1 MKGRV
6 KAPASCFSPQK
17 CPLNLRSWS
26 ERGKEWGTSV
36 FLLFQVFPVAR
47 NAGTVTSRNITEH
60 TFYLPTPCLSRLPK
74 ALAKYQTV
82 SSLLEVPEMCL
93 SPLGPGLLFQ
103 GGALFPTCHLLKAC
117 PSFSSQ
123 LRYYTLQGPWPA
135 AVRDISMSLS
145 LMAFSTV

>member
-26 ERGKEWGTSV
+26 ERGTEWGTSV

-60 TFYLPTPCLSRLPK
+60 TSYLPTPCLSRLPK

-93 SPLGPGLLFQ
+93 SPRGPGLLFQ
-103 GGALFPTCHLLKAC
+103 GHLLKAC

-123 LRYYTLQGPWPA
+123 LRYDTLQGPWPA
-135 AVRDISMSLS
+135 AVRGISMSRS
-145 LMAFSTV
+145 LTAFSTV